1 MNKTVLLNASAFVF
15 GSLFAL
21 GLMVS
26 GLSNPEK
33 VIGFLDIFG
42 QWDASLAFVMIG
54 AIMVSIL
61 PTQRALRQPFTI
73 FKDKIDFPSAKQ
85 IDPKLISGAVLFGIG
100 WGIAGICPA
109 PSLTLMG
116 LGYWEGLYFVAAMLA
131 GIWIQRKIFA

>member
-1 MNKTVLLNASAFVF
+1 MSKTVLLNASAFVF

-61 PTQRALRQPFTI
+61 PTQRALRKPFTI

-85 IDPKLISGAVLFGIG
+85 IDVKLISGAILFGIG

-116 LGYWEGLYFVAAMLA
+116 LGYWEGLYFVVAMLA
-131 GIWIQRKIFA
+131 GIWVQGKVFA